1 MHIMF
6 RNRWFF
12 SNICSFYTVPQGF
25 IAPFPSYSI
34 QCHFLIQLSTFNI
47 TLNEW
52 MPNLAL
58 KLHFHSPTPKV
69 FKCAE
74 FTPACSST
82 PLGRGLGYSF
92 LWINHPSRF
101 SCSRFFFKD
110 KEMIMSELLS
120 LENKRLVLLIL
131 QSRQSCMDGDTS
143 HNFSFPHPFNHFI
156 FSHKNISSR
165 TEDMLMVIVRK
176 EEIFLCPS
184 RSFWWV

>member
-1 MHIMF
+1 MF

-120 LENKRLVLLIL
+120 LENVPLNLPHLFLSYLSLPSGKSPVWSLYFSFFFCLLICFLDSTRMWNHMAFVLLSWIY
-131 QSRQSCMDGDTS
+131 
-143 HNFSFPHPFNHFI
+143 FP
-156 FSHKNISSR
+156 
-165 TEDMLMVIVRK
+165 
-176 EEIFLCPS
+176 
-184 RSFWWV
+184 